1 MCHSKN
7 HLEWCDLRYK
17 NLLESCKFDSFY
29 RLEWCK
35 IVMKRKIYNELLEWK
50 LKRKGKTAIMIDG
63 ARRIGKSY
71 IAEEFAKN
79 EYKSYVLVDF
89 NHADKR
95 LTEIFDNY
103 LHDPGM
109 FFIQLSTYYGVKLY
123 ERDSLIIFDEVQLYP
138 RARAAIKYL
147 VADGK
152 YDYIETGSLVSI
164 NKNVKDIV
172 IPSEEHRIPMYPMDF
187 EEFLWALG
195 DETTMP
201 FIKYCFERKMPLG
214 PLHRKTMD
222 LFRQYMIVGGMPQ
235 AVLTFAETKD
245 FEETDTVKRDILALY
260 RADIEKYAAGYE
272 SKVKSIFDWIPAEL
286 QRHEK
291 RFKLA
296 DISGTAKYRNYESSF
311 FWLADAKIVN
321 ICYAATEPTIGLK
334 MRMSNLALK
343 CYMADTGLLISH
355 TFDEKTIAAEKLY
368 SKLLLDKLEINKGML
383 VENIVAQ
390 MLCATEH
397 KLYFYSSYSKT
408 DASERMEIDFL
419 IQKPNLTN
427 RHNISPIEVKST
439 SKYTLASLEKF
450 SKKYAEQTSAP
461 IVLHT
466 SDLEEKKGILYFPL
480 YMTPLL

>member
-1 MCHSKN
+1 
-7 HLEWCDLRYK
+7 
-17 NLLESCKFDSFY
+17 
-29 RLEWCK
+29 
-35 IVMKRKIYNELLEWK
+35 MKRKIYNELVRWK
-50 LKRKGKTAIMIDG
+50 QERQGKTAVMIDG

-79 EYKSYVLVDF
+79 EYKSYILVDF

-95 LTEIFDNY
+95 LFEIFDNY
-103 LHDPGM
+103 LQNLDM
-109 FFIQLSTYYGVKLY
+109 FFMQLSTYYGVKLY
-123 ERDSLIIFDEVQLYP
+123 ERDSIIIFDEVQLYP

-147 VADGK
+147 VADRR
-152 YDYIETGSLVSI
+152 YDYLETGSLVSI
-164 NKNVKDIV
+164 NRNVKDIV

-201 FIKYCFERKMPLG
+201 FIKYCFEHKMPLG
-214 PLHRKTMD
+214 PVHRKTMD

-235 AVLTFAETKD
+235 AVLAFSETRN
-245 FEETDTVKRDILALY
+245 FEETDIVKRDILALY
-260 RADIEKYAAGYE
+260 RADIEKYATGYE

-296 DISGTAKYRNYESSF
+296 DISETARYRNYESSF

-321 ICYAATEPTIGLK
+321 ICYAATEPTVGLK
-334 MRMSNLALK
+334 MRMDKLALK

-355 TFDEKTIAAEKLY
+355 TFDEKIIAADKLY
-368 SKLLLDKLEINKGML
+368 SRLLLDKLEINKGML

-390 MLCATEH
+390 MLCASGH

-408 DASERMEIDFL
+408 ESSERMEIDFL
-419 IQKPNLTN
+419 IQKPDLTN

-439 SKYTLASLEKF
+439 TKYTTSSLEKF
-450 SKKYAEQTSAP
+450 SRKYGEQISHP
-461 IVLHT
+461 CVIHT
-466 SDLEEKKGILYFPL
+466 SDLQEKDGVLYLPL